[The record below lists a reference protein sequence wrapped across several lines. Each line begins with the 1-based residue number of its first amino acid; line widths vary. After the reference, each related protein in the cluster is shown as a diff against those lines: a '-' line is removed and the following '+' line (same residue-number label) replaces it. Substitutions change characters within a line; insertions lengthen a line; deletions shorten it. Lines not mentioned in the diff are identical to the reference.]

1 MSQEARDMPG
11 GATGLFLFLLGS
23 AAVFLSGV
31 ILVLSGF
38 GSAGFGSAGWVIPL
52 WGGVAL
58 VLAVISRNERASL
71 VMTASKIWLV
81 IGILGLAMMIFG
93 TNVRLG

>member
-1 MSQEARDMPG
+1 MSREARDMPG

-23 AAVFLSGV
+23 AAIFLSGV

-38 GSAGFGSAGWVIPL
+38 GSAGFGSAGWIIPL

-58 VLAVISRNERASL
+58 VLAVVSRKERASL
-71 VMTASKIWLV
+71 VMTASKIWLAIGTIGMAV
-81 IGILGLAMMIFG
+81 ILFG
-93 TNVRLG
+93 SNVRLG